1 VLEHRADINTQRG
14 MLGTALQAASA
25 QGHDQIVQQLL
36 EHGADIN
43 VQRGVLGTVLQ
54 AASAWGHVPQSR

>member
-1 VLEHRADINTQRG
+1 

-43 VQRGVLGTVLQ
+43 AQ
-54 AASAWGHVPQSR
+54 